1 MTDENKTGEEVTKSP
16 GRMKKA
22 VYHIT
27 GISDIQFMWKS
38 LRESISLLNERAS
51 FVKKQIKNLEAPDE
65 KSASN

>member
-38 LRESISLLNERAS
+38 LRESGDAANLL
-51 FVKKQIKNLEAPDE
+51 I
-65 KSASN
+65 